1 MNYWNG
7 KHGNRQ
13 TGTLAMVRTGNPGK
27 TVVALAKVI
36 IRIGALAW
44 FGFAC
49 LYTYYAVSRPTL
61 KQLDSGRLYPLE
73 NHGRVAYLTLQEIN
87 NLHYVR
93 DAALG
98 LILVAVIMGL
108 IVKIRERRNP
118 QEQSDQ

>member
-73 NHGRVAYLTLQEIN
+73 NHGRVAYL
-87 NLHYVR
+87 HYVR